1 MALENLKNLDVKD
14 LFANLKKSGLLSDK
28 KLLIKFGIG
37 AGAILIFLIIYYA
50 FISPLISSQKEKILI
65 MDENIIKREKFKNDR
80 VQLKPTIK
88 KLEPEF
94 EKNSRLFHSNK
105 EVEDLYQNI
114 SNFALANGLSIVNLK
129 KSEPKGVNSSGQA
142 EGSTEQ
148 SNDGSGAS
156 NQFMYYKIPVAYEIR
171 GSFLGYLKFRR
182 ALAGSQKVVNF
193 DQEEID
199 VVKDTQGKIIA
210 KGTISIVGLPDE
222 YK

>member
-14 LFANLKKSGLLSDK
+14 LFANLKNSGLLSDK

-37 AGAILIFLIIYYA
+37 LGAILIFLIIYYA
-50 FISPLISSQKEKILI
+50 FISPTISSQKEKILI
-65 MDENIIKREKFKNDR
+65 MNENVIQIEKFKNDS
-80 VQLKPTIK
+80 VKLNQTIK

-94 EKNSRLFHSNK
+94 EKNNKLFTSK
-105 EVEDLYQNI
+105 SELEDLYQDI
-114 SNFALANGLSIVNLK
+114 SNYALANGLSIFSIK
-129 KSEPKGVNSSGQA
+129 KGEPVGVNNNGQA
-142 EGSTEQ
+142 EGNTEQ

-156 NQFMYYKIPVAYEIR
+156 NQFMYYKIPVVYEIR